1 MVAIAQLVEHLIVV
15 QKVARSSRVSH
26 PIKPRLPSIADAW
39 KAGFSA
45 FSRRSPGLIRATFT
59 VRGNPR
65 RPKAQQVDY
74 SAVHAARLRAKE
86 PAMLSFENDYSA
98 TACPQIIARMQQIQN
113 ETHPGYGTDDYCKAA
128 ASKIRALCDSPE
140 SDIWF
145 LTGGTQTNQVVID
158 SITAQY
164 AGVVCAD
171 SAHINTHEAGAI
183 EATGHKVLA
192 LPQQDGKI
200 AAPQL
205 DDYCERFNADANHA
219 HMVRPGCVYVSQ
231 PTEYG
236 TVYTRAELAALA
248 QVAHDHGMPLFI
260 DGARL
265 GYALTCDA
273 NDANLDDLAR
283 IADVFTI
290 GGTKVGAMF
299 GEAVVFTRGNTPENF
314 TALVKLHGALLAKGW
329 LLGLQFDTLF
339 TDDLYFQLSKHANAQ
354 ADKIR
359 QALLDKGYDIAF
371 VSQTNQIFITVTHS
385 RAQELQRQV
394 KLGFMEAVD
403 ADHVMLRICTSWATT
418 DDQVAALI
426 ALL

>member
-1 MVAIAQLVEHLIVV
+1 
-15 QKVARSSRVSH
+15 
-26 PIKPRLPSIADAW
+26 
-39 KAGFSA
+39 
-45 FSRRSPGLIRATFT
+45 
-59 VRGNPR
+59 
-65 RPKAQQVDY
+65 
-74 SAVHAARLRAKE
+74 
-86 PAMLSFENDYSA
+86 MLSFESDYSA
-98 TACPQIIARMQQIQN
+98 AACPQIIARMQQVQN

-128 ASKIRALCDSPE
+128 AGKIRALCDNPE

-200 AAPQL
+200 SAPQL
-205 DDYCERFNADANHA
+205 DDYCERFNADTNHA

-248 QVAHDHGMPLFI
+248 QVAHDHDMPLFI

-371 VSQTNQIFITVTHS
+371 VSQTNQIFITVTRN
-385 RAQELQRQV
+385 RAQELQQQV

-403 ADHVMLRICTSWATT
+403 ASHVMLRICTSWATT